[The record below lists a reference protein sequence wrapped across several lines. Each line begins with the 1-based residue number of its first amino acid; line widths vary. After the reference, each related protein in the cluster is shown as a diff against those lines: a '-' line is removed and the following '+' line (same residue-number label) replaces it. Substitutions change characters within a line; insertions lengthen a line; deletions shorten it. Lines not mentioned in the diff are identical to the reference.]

1 MRSRR
6 LALTMLMALGL
17 YVFAAGCE
25 KSNEDKAADAMNDA
39 AGAVDDA
46 AESVT
51 AATQADD

>member
-25 KSNEDKAADAMNDA
+25 RSNEDKASDAMSE
-39 AGAVDDA
+39 A
-46 AESVT
+46 AESAS
-51 AATQADD
+51 AATQPGG